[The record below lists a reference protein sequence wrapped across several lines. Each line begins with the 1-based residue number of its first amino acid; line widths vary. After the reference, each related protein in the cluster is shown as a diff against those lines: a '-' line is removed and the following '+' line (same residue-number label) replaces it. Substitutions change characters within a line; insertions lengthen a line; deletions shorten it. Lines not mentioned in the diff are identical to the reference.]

1 MMQVIGLICGC
12 LSLFFASIAGVTYY
26 KLKQFFSLVDEEY
39 MDEAIKIGE
48 KQKKKI
54 TVSLILCSVFT
65 VATLIFS
72 IIA

>member
-1 MMQVIGLICGC
+1 MQVLGLICGC

-39 MDEAIKIGE
+39 MEEALKIGE

-54 TVSLILCSVFT
+54 SISLIICSIFT
-65 VATLIFS
+65 VATLVFS